1 VFHQQPKLPA
11 QVETKEKP
19 REAQAKVAVSKGK
32 PPAKPVDRSRR
43 QSLMGTRKAEVVV
56 LDNDDDR
63 ELGPPEFVELL
74 VRLGNRRFGKVRVG
88 VSLRKPSTPSHFP
101 PQ

>member
-43 QSLMGTRKAEVVV
+43 QSLM
-56 LDNDDDR
+56 DNDDDR